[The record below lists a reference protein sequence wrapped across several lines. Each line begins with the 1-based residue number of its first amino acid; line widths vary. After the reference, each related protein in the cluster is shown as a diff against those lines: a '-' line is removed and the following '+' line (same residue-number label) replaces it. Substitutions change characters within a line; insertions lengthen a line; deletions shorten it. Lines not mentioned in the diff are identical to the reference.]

1 MYLYLYNLKNSVSID
16 NNFLEYR
23 LSKSFYFKNSKFVLN
38 DLGSINSEN
47 NMWLLTRSN
56 SVNRVYPNFKKTT
69 LGGNLLIGSKE
80 SEGGF
85 NTNLVSIKNPS

>member
-1 MYLYLYNLKNSVSID
+1 
-16 NNFLEYR
+16 
-23 LSKSFYFKNSKFVLN
+23 
-38 DLGSINSEN
+38 
-47 NMWLLTRSN
+47 MWLLTRSN